1 MPARQAIGRATR
13 NPALVVLQNICNCFT
28 ATNEKCGKYARNTRI
43 FLQPVG
49 ECGSQ
54 MERERHFRAPAGG
67 CLPVTRRESQVLG
80 WIAAGKSD
88 WAIGRIL
95 NISGKTVNFH
105 VENAKRKFGVGTR
118 VQAVVAALREGMIST

>member
-1 MPARQAIGRATR
+1 MG
-13 NPALVVLQNICNCFT
+13 
-28 ATNEKCGKYARNTRI
+28 
-43 FLQPVG
+43 
-49 ECGSQ
+49 
-54 MERERHFRAPAGG
+54 RERHVRAPAGG
-67 CLPVTRRESQVLG
+67 CPRVTRRECQILG

-118 VQAVVAALREGMIST
+118 VQAVVAAMREGVISR